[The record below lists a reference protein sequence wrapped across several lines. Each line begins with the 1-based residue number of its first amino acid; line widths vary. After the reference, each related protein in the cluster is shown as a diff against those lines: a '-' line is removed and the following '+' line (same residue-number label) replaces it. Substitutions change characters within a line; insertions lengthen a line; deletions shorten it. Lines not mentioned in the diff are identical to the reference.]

1 MSHAHRVG
9 TVDPLKKKKIS
20 VEQKEGIFR
29 RRVEKKA
36 NAIEAEIGIL
46 KEQMKEKKRELQALR
61 ESEEEQKR
69 KRLMKAI
76 SHSGMSIDELIETL
90 EA

>member
-1 MSHAHRVG
+1 M
-9 TVDPLKKKKIS
+9 KKNS
-20 VEQKEGIFR
+20 AEQKEDIFR

-76 SHSGMSIDELIETL
+76 SYSGMSIDELIETL
-90 EA
+90 EAY

>member
-9 TVDPLKKKKIS
+9 TVEPPRMKKNS
-20 VEQKEGIFR
+20 AEQKEDIFR